1 MYKLPD
7 PSDNTSVGKL
17 NPAPNAG
24 MSSPLYRDGPMPAT
38 VEIVPATGEALTSK
52 LAARGTLV
60 LKVTSTSTLREP
72 RGPVQM
78 SV

>member
-1 MYKLPD
+1 
-7 PSDNTSVGKL
+7 
-17 NPAPNAG
+17 

-52 LAARGTLV
+52 LATRGTLV
-60 LKVTSTSTLREP
+60 LKVTSTSALREP